1 MSESLK
7 VILIEAGKIDQ
18 YYEETPVN
26 LWRAQR
32 IGDAGSIF
40 SLVEEEIVRSNGNIR
55 PTDIT
60 IEDQNGEKWVRCKPS
75 PRGISTFDK
84 SDVFKGK
91 SWGYYKIPVGTIL
104 PVGLAIVRDNYNT
117 RLDATHYSIAP
128 ASDMPLAKFKAL
140 LDQLAR
146 LVMLENMKENTK

>member
-1 MSESLK
+1 MSDTLK
-7 VILIEAGKIDQ
+7 IILIDAGKIDQ

-32 IGDAGSIF
+32 ISDTGSIF
-40 SLVEEEIVRSNGNIR
+40 SLVEKEIVRSNGNIR

-60 IEDQNGEKWVRCKPS
+60 IEDQGGEKWVRCKPS

-84 SDVFKGK
+84 PDVFKGK
-91 SWGYYKIPVGTIL
+91 SWGYYIIPAGTIL
-104 PVGLAIVRDNYNT
+104 PIGLAIVRDNYNA
-117 RLDATHYSIAP
+117 RLGATHYSIAP
-128 ASDMPLAKFKAL
+128 ASDMPLENFKAL

-146 LVMLENMKENTK
+146 LVMLENTKENTK